1 MDVSHPDIEEFLSV
15 RIPTGDVGRKCLNLH
30 NAVNVTN
37 EFMQAVKQGKEW
49 HLKDP
54 NDGTIRETMPAR
66 KLWEKI
72 LEVRFRTGEPYVN
85 FIDTAKYL
93 LKHKKT
99 RTKNTWF

>member
-1 MDVSHPDIEEFLSV
+1 MMDRHTRSRTAKKFLSV

-30 NAVNVTN
+30 NAVNVTD

-66 KLWEKI
+66 KLWENRSQEKQVVFILGFNRENESCGKI
-72 LEVRFRTGEPYVN
+72 
-85 FIDTAKYL
+85 
-93 LKHKKT
+93 
-99 RTKNTWF
+99 RTKNSKK